1 MNGSSYNI
9 FTASN
14 YFGWSET
21 HGVLGVLQILLPEI
35 ILAVFSMIVL
45 LGAVYSSKNKAT
57 SIVFWSTA
65 SIFLLVSIYIGFH
78 DS

>member
-1 MNGSSYNI
+1 MNGNSYNI

-45 LGAVYSSKNKAT
+45 LGAVYSS
-57 SIVFWSTA
+57 
-65 SIFLLVSIYIGFH
+65 
-78 DS
+78 